1 MLRIVKRAKK
11 DQPEKPASTEPART
25 RAPKPDPSPVK
36 ESNPAGDAPR
46 RLHLY
51 FSGTVQGVGF
61 RYSAQSIAERFGI
74 NGWVRNCS
82 DGRVE
87 LMAEGRPSVLESYL
101 TALGDEMSGYI
112 RKVDRTWEEPTG
124 EWSQFSIASSA

>member
-1 MLRIVKRAKK
+1 MKRTKK
-11 DQPEKPASTEPART
+11 DPLDNSATPVPPPPRT
-25 RAPKPDPSPVK
+25 SAPKP
-36 ESNPAGDAPR
+36 EPAELEAATTGTEPPR

-74 NGWVRNCS
+74 TGWVRNCS

-87 LMAEGRPSVLESYL
+87 VLAESAPNVLENYL
-101 TALGDEMSGYI
+101 TALGDEMSAYI
-112 RKVDRTWEEPTG
+112 RKVDRTWEEATG
-124 EWSQFSIASSA
+124 EFKDFAIASSGG